1 MTVTVDSSLEAQRDA
16 VILAAL
22 PHVPFDGWG
31 QGTLRRAA
39 EAVGLGAEAQPR
51 LFPGGAVAAVTHF
64 MEMADRMMLADLA
77 AVDLAPLKVRQ
88 RVATAIRLRLERWQP
103 HREAVRRALALVPLP
118 RLAGRALGAW
128 YRTVDAIWR
137 GIGDRPVD
145 FSFYTKRALLAGV
158 YAATLFYW
166 LEDRSEGCAD
176 TWAFLDRR
184 IADVMRLPKLR
195 GEVSE
200 ALRALPNPVRLAR
213 RLADRVARAR

>member
-1 MTVTVDSSLEAQRDA
+1 MAVRLRLEPLNAHREA
-16 VILAAL
+16 
-22 PHVPFDGWG
+22 
-31 QGTLRRAA
+31 LRRAA
-39 EAVGLGAEAQPR
+39 AIMATPLNARRGA
-51 LFPGGAVAAVTHF
+51 AA
-64 MEMADRMMLADLA
+64 L
-77 AVDLAPLKVRQ
+77 
-88 RVATAIRLRLERWQP
+88 W
-103 HREAVRRALALVPLP
+103 
-118 RLAGRALGAW
+118 
-128 YRTVDAIWR
+128 RTVDAIWR